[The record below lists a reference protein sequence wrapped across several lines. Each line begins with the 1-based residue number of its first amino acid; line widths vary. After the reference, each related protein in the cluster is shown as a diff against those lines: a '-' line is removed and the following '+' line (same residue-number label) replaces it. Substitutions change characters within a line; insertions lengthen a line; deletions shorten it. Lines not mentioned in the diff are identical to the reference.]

1 MDTSPSELIFLDGTV
16 SAVIYRN
23 EENGYTIL
31 RLETTDEGEEVTV
44 VGTMP
49 GVNPGEGL
57 SVHGQWT
64 RHSTY
69 GEQFKAEIVERR
81 MPVGEKALLEY
92 LASGAIKG
100 IGAAT
105 ARRLLD
111 VFGEDILTV
120 IEEDPQQLTKVRGI
134 SPKRAETIHQSLC
147 LQLSM
152 RRLLDFLSAHSLPLS
167 IATPLYRRYGDLALN
182 ALRANPYL
190 LMEDPLFVSFP
201 AADKLAM
208 DLGFSPEDPLRLEAG
223 ILYTLAHNLDN
234 GHVFLPYAKLLAAA
248 QRLLEG
254 EADAVEACFQDL
266 LDQGRIVR
274 DAIAGQDACYLDK
287 LYHCE
292 TYVAHA
298 LLAMDG
304 GELCPPD
311 DLEELLVQIQRDQ
324 GLTYA
329 PLQVEAVKTAA
340 RQQVMLLTGGPGT
353 GKTTSLRGILAL
365 FDHLGLRTA
374 LTAPTGRAAKRLAET
389 CGAEAS
395 TIHRLLETRYDS
407 HTGGLTFAHNQR
419 EPLDTDAVILDEA
432 SMVDVVLMQALLE
445 ALPGGCRLVLV
456 GDPHQLP
463 SVGPGNLLSDLL
475 RSHRLPTLRLTEI
488 FRQAAASAII
498 RGARAVDEGHCPTL
512 TNDPKGDFFFLR
524 RLDPGTAVDTIVD
537 LCRRRLP
544 QNMGI
549 PPDQIQVLSP
559 TRKGTAGTAALNRA
573 LQAAVNPPAPG
584 KVEKAFG
591 PTLFREGDRVMQVKN
606 NYDVLWASADGKE
619 VGMGIFNGDIGQIT
633 AIDVSSGL
641 VTVDFEGHL
650 AQYTPDMMT
659 QLEPAYAVTVHKAQ
673 GSEYRAVILSVVE
686 AAPMLLTRGVLYTA
700 MTRARE
706 LLILVGDDQVVA
718 RMAANDRQQRRYSG
732 LRARLSRAAPEQEEN
747 HVSAQ
752 TTAEPALPTPMP
764 LL

>member
-1 MDTSPSELIFLDGTV
+1 M
-16 SAVIYRN
+16 
-23 EENGYTIL
+23 
-31 RLETTDEGEEVTV
+31 
-44 VGTMP
+44 
-49 GVNPGEGL
+49 
-57 SVHGQWT
+57 
-64 RHSTY
+64 
-69 GEQFKAEIVERR
+69 
-81 MPVGEKALLEY
+81 
-92 LASGAIKG
+92 
-100 IGAAT
+100 
-105 ARRLLD
+105 
-111 VFGEDILTV
+111 
-120 IEEDPQQLTKVRGI
+120 
-134 SPKRAETIHQSLC
+134 
-147 LQLSM
+147 
-152 RRLLDFLSAHSLPLS
+152 
-167 IATPLYRRYGDLALN
+167 
-182 ALRANPYL
+182 
-190 LMEDPLFVSFP
+190 
-201 AADKLAM
+201 
-208 DLGFSPEDPLRLEAG
+208 
-223 ILYTLAHNLDN
+223 
-234 GHVFLPYAKLLAAA
+234 
-248 QRLLEG
+248 
-254 EADAVEACFQDL
+254 EACFQGS
-266 LDQGRIVR
+266 DQGRIVR

-311 DLEELLVQIQRDQ
+311 DLEDLLAQIQRDQ

-512 TNDPKGDFFFLR
+512 TNNPKGDFFFLR
-524 RLDPGTAVDTIVD
+524 RLIRDGGGHHRAP
-537 LCRRRLP
+537 RRNWLP

-591 PTLFREGDRVMQVKN
+591 PP
-606 NYDVLWASADGKE
+606 
-619 VGMGIFNGDIGQIT
+619 
-633 AIDVSSGL
+633 SSG
-641 VTVDFEGHL
+641 
-650 AQYTPDMMT
+650 
-659 QLEPAYAVTVHKAQ
+659 
-673 GSEYRAVILSVVE
+673 
-686 AAPMLLTRGVLYTA
+686 RGT
-700 MTRARE
+700 
-706 LLILVGDDQVVA
+706 G
-718 RMAANDRQQRRYSG
+718 
-732 LRARLSRAAPEQEEN
+732 
-747 HVSAQ
+747 
-752 TTAEPALPTPMP
+752 
-764 LL
+764 

>member
-1 MDTSPSELIFLDGTV
+1 MATSPSELIFLDGTV
-16 SAVIYRN
+16 SSVIYRN

-31 RLETTDEGEEVTV
+31 RLEAPSQGEEVTV

-49 GVNPGEGL
+49 GVSPGEGL
-57 SVHGQWT
+57 SLHGQWT

-81 MPVGEKALLEY
+81 MPVGEKALVEY
-92 LASGAIKG
+92 LSSGAVKG

-105 ARRLLD
+105 ARRLVD
-111 VFGEDILTV
+111 TFGEEVLTI
-120 IEEDPQQLTKVRGI
+120 IEEDPQKLTQVRGI
-134 SPKRAETIHQSLC
+134 SPRRAETIHQSLC
-147 LQLSM
+147 QQLAM
-152 RRLLDFLSAHSLPLS
+152 RRLLDFLSAHGLPLS
-167 IATPLYRRYGDLALN
+167 IAAPLYRRYGDLVLP

-190 LMEDPLFVSFP
+190 LMEEPLCVPFP
-201 AADKLAM
+201 PADKLAL
-208 DLGFSPEDPLRLEAG
+208 DLGFAPDDPVRLEAG
-223 ILYTLAHNLDN
+223 VVYTLSHNLDN

-248 QRLLEG
+248 RRLLGAEEG
-254 EADAVEACFQDL
+254 AVEACFQDL
-266 LDQGRIVR
+266 MDQGKVVR
-274 DAIAGQDACYLDK
+274 ETIAGQDACYLAK
-287 LYHCE
+287 LYDCE
-292 TYVAHA
+292 TYITHA

-304 GELCPPD
+304 GELCPPE
-311 DLEELLVQIQRDQ
+311 DLEELLAQIQRDQ

-340 RQQVMLLTGGPGT
+340 RRQVMLLTGGPGT

-374 LTAPTGRAAKRLAET
+374 LTAPTGRAAKRLGET

-395 TIHRLLETRYDS
+395 TIHRLLETRYDGA
-407 HTGGLTFAHNQR
+407 TGGLTFAHNQR

-432 SMVDVVLMQALLE
+432 SMVDVVLMQALLA

-475 RSHRLPTLRLTEI
+475 RSQRLPTLRLTEI

-498 RGARAVDEGHCPTL
+498 RGARAVDEGRCPDL
-512 TNDPKGDFFFLR
+512 VNDAKGDCFFLR
-524 RLDPGTAVDTIVD
+524 RLRPEDAVETIVD

-544 QNMGI
+544 QNLGI
-549 PPDQIQVLSP
+549 PSDQIQVLSP
-559 TRKGTAGTAALNRA
+559 TRKGPAGTAALNRA
-573 LQAAVNPPAPG
+573 LQAAVNPPTPD
-584 KVEKAFG
+584 KRERAFG
-591 PTLFREGDRVMQVKN
+591 PVFFREGDRVMQVKN
-606 NYDVLWASADGKE
+606 NYDVLWQSSDGKE
-619 VGMGIFNGDIGQIT
+619 VGMGIFNGDIGRVQ
-633 AIDVSSGL
+633 AIDPGGL

-650 AQYTPDMMT
+650 AQYTPDMMN
-659 QLEPAYAVTVHKAQ
+659 QLEPAYAITVHKAQ
-673 GSEYRAVILSVVE
+673 GSEYRAVILAAVE

-706 LLILVGDDQVVA
+706 LLILVGDEAVLA

-732 LRARLSRAAPEQEEN
+732 LRARLSRTAAEQEEN
-747 HVSAQ
+747 HVTAP
-752 TTAEPALPTPMP
+752 TTAEPALPTEMP

>member
-49 GVNPGEGL
+49 GINPGEGL

-201 AADKLAM
+201 AADK
-208 DLGFSPEDPLRLEAG
+208 
-223 ILYTLAHNLDN
+223 
-234 GHVFLPYAKLLAAA
+234 
-248 QRLLEG
+248 
-254 EADAVEACFQDL
+254 
-266 LDQGRIVR
+266 
-274 DAIAGQDACYLDK
+274 
-287 LYHCE
+287 
-292 TYVAHA
+292 
-298 LLAMDG
+298 LAMDG

-633 AIDVSSGL
+633 AIDPSSGL

-650 AQYTPDMMT
+650 AQYTPDMMP